1 MPFDWWS
8 EYREVLGWVALGSA
22 GFLVI
27 SLATLPWFLGLLP
40 ADWFSSVEPK
50 GLSWQSH
57 HPLVAIIVSIGRN
70 AAGVVLLLAGVA
82 MLVLPGQGILT
93 ILTAFVLLDLPGK
106 RRFEIYFVRKPRI
119 LAALNWLRK
128 RRGVEPFTVPS

>member
-1 MPFDWWS
+1 VPLDWLS
-8 EYREVLGWVALGSA
+8 EYRDVLAWVALGSV

-27 SLATLPWFLGLLP
+27 SLAALPWLLGLLP
-40 ADWFSSVEPK
+40 ADWFSSEQPQ

-57 HPLVAIIVSIGRN
+57 HPLVAIMVRIGRN
-70 AAGVVLLLAGVA
+70 LAGAVLLLAGVA

-93 ILTAFVLLDLPGK
+93 ILAAFVLLDLPGK
-106 RRFEIYFVRKPRI
+106 RRFEIFLVRKPRI

-128 RRGVEPFTVPS
+128 RRGVAPFSGPS